1 MNTMNTT
8 VCEKNDKDICNK
20 INGNIVSNVRRCPE
34 MTVET
39 RMSSAAG
46 ERLQ

>member
-1 MNTMNTT
+1 
-8 VCEKNDKDICNK
+8 
-20 INGNIVSNVRRCPE
+20 

-46 ERLQ
+46 ERL

>member
-1 MNTMNTT
+1 
-8 VCEKNDKDICNK
+8 
-20 INGNIVSNVRRCPE
+20 

-46 ERLQ
+46 ERLR

>member
-1 MNTMNTT
+1 
-8 VCEKNDKDICNK
+8 
-20 INGNIVSNVRRCPE
+20 

-46 ERLQ
+46 ERVFPLFWWWWTKD

>member
-1 MNTMNTT
+1 
-8 VCEKNDKDICNK
+8 
-20 INGNIVSNVRRCPE
+20 

-46 ERLQ
+46 ETLQ

>member
-1 MNTMNTT
+1 
-8 VCEKNDKDICNK
+8 
-20 INGNIVSNVRRCPE
+20 

-39 RMSSAAG
+39 GMSSAAG

>member
-1 MNTMNTT
+1 
-8 VCEKNDKDICNK
+8 
-20 INGNIVSNVRRCPE
+20 

-39 RMSSAAG
+39 RMSSAVG